1 MSAHVPLVRSQ
12 RFTNSTR
19 FYQRIRRSEDF
30 RSTPRLRRPPHG
42 SPALHNILGRGAGQL
57 TTARRAWA
65 RLWGRPRPCGADSQR
80 SLSTL
85 RRNLR
90 NWRRRPRASDDL
102 STGYQHSTTSS
113 DVALATSWACA
124 TPQARALAGIW
135 AVATT
140 CRSGGEQESGAVEAT
155 STAQTQPVV
164 PQVAGPLHWPRWGYR
179 RPADRGSPPASR
191 CGGPVQADHSST
203 GGAHCFLTRKNLV
216 HSSPYGATIRVGL
229 NSPQIVAGR

>member
-1 MSAHVPLVRSQ
+1 MRGG
-12 RFTNSTR
+12 FTAVS
-19 FYQRIRRSEDF
+19 FDAAEKF
-30 RSTPRLRRPPHG
+30 EELEAAAPRLRRPLHG
-42 SPALHNILGRGAGQL
+42 SPALHNITGRGAGQL

-140 CRSGGEQESGAVEAT
+140 CRAVASKNREQLRPRAPPRPTQWCHRWPGLCIGPAGGTGGQQTGGRRPLADAVGLSRPT
-155 STAQTQPVV
+155 TH
-164 PQVAGPLHWPRWGYR
+164 PQVVRTA
-179 RPADRGSPPASR
+179 
-191 CGGPVQADHSST
+191 
-203 GGAHCFLTRKNLV
+203 F
-216 HSSPYGATIRVGL
+216 
-229 NSPQIVAGR
+229 

>member
-1 MSAHVPLVRSQ
+1 MGEAVGL
-12 RFTNSTR
+12 ST
-19 FYQRIRRSEDF
+19 
-30 RSTPRLRRPPHG
+30 ST
-42 SPALHNILGRGAGQL
+42 GQD
-57 TTARRAWA
+57 
-65 RLWGRPRPCGADSQR
+65 PQR
-80 SLSTL
+80 SLSTP

-102 STGYQHSTTSS
+102 FTGYQHSTTSS

-155 STAQTQPVV
+155 STAQTHPVV

-203 GGAHCFLTRKNLV
+203 GGAHCFLTRKKLV
-216 HSSPYGATIRVGL
+216 PCRPAYADFLWRGSCL
-229 NSPQIVAGR
+229 VA

>member
-1 MSAHVPLVRSQ
+1 MRGG
-12 RFTNSTR
+12 FTAVS
-19 FYQRIRRSEDF
+19 FDAAEKF
-30 RSTPRLRRPPHG
+30 EELEAAAPRLRRPLHG
-42 SPALHNILGRGAGQL
+42 SRALHNITGRGAGQL

-80 SLSTL
+80 SLSTP

-102 STGYQHSTTSS
+102 FTGYLHSTTSS

-203 GGAHCFLTRKNLV
+203 GGAHCFLTRENLV
-216 HSSPYGATIRVGL
+216 PRVPGSWEGTDRVRAFL
-229 NSPQIVAGR
+229 PSNRPPRW